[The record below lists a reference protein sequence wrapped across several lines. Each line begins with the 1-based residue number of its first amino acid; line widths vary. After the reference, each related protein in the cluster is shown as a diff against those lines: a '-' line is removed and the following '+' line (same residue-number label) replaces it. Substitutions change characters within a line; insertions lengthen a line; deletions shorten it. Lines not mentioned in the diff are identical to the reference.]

1 MRRFAKS
8 GRAVFLQLCVTH
20 VKVGKTNLGSCDPH
34 FKNEIENIRSKGKY
48 SIMNVSHT
56 LTFSCVHT
64 HSHACMFWM
73 TTVYLSILGHCQKT
87 GKFLLQGIFSK
98 H

>member
-56 LTFSCVHT
+56 HSVVYTHT
-64 HSHACMFWM
+64 HTHAC
-73 TTVYLSILGHCQKT
+73 SG
-87 GKFLLQGIFSK
+87 
-98 H
+98 